1 MKRWIAIVFVLLAC
15 AALPAAAQETPPATP
30 PPPPPAPPPA
40 AAPPEAPK
48 QPWTK
53 KLFFGGGLGVTFGNV
68 ESVYIA
74 PMIGYRVVPRFGI
87 GLQPFYRY
95 ANYDLY
101 GSSTKT
107 HDYGTDVF
115 ARVHLFRGLFA
126 EGRYEW
132 MSYEYVSAPNVTAR
146 TSDSYWMLGAG
157 YSIGAGPASVYFSA
171 LYNFSYDSN
180 DPFRPYDSP
189 WVVQV
194 GASVGF

>member
-74 PMIGYRVVPRFGI
+74 PMIGYRVVPGFGI

-157 YSIGAGPASVYFSA
+157 YSI
-171 LYNFSYDSN
+171 
-180 DPFRPYDSP
+180 
-189 WVVQV
+189 
-194 GASVGF
+194 